1 MFMDEVRCE
10 RCDSSFWL
18 ELEDLEM
25 PSPSGISLDWD
36 DVDTS
41 LVLRHDY
48 VDRPNVTIDP
58 PSFWIDDACDDDP
71 EKEANEKRAEKAR
84 WRKHTDLLRLQKYS
98 WQRIAIAFEDA
109 AKQRYTYVNEKTGE
123 TASSL
128 REALQQC
135 REFDKAALE
144 AKHAAE
150 AEAKRQQS
158 LKRLRRELGPDRG
171 FNDHEAAAR
180 LAKTARVDRCA
191 TRGGA

>member
-10 RCDSSFWL
+10 SCDSSFWL

-48 VDRPNVTIDP
+48 VARPNVTIVP
-58 PSFWIDDACDDDP
+58 PSSRIDDVCDDDP
-71 EKEANEKRAEKAR
+71 DKEANEKRAEKNRQRRHAEV
-84 WRKHTDLLRLQKYS
+84 LRLHKYS
-98 WQRIAIAFEDA
+98 WQRIAIGFENA
-109 AKQRYTYVNEKTGE
+109 AKHERYTYVNEKTGE
-123 TASSL
+123 TAASL
-128 REALQQC
+128 REAQQRC
-135 REFDKAALE
+135 REFDKAVLE

-158 LKRLRRELGPDRG
+158 LKRLQRELGPDRG
-171 FNDHEAAAR
+171 FNVQ
-180 LAKTARVDRCA
+180 LT
-191 TRGGA
+191 